1 VNYESKPKIM
11 KRVILTFI
19 LLATFIFSYAGN
31 FDIYPNPA
39 ANEISINSTS
49 QVKSIEI
56 FNLLGSKV
64 FSKEIQNFESVQNL
78 NISKLKE
85 GRYFVKIVFLNNT
98 SEVTTLIKK

>member
-1 VNYESKPKIM
+1 M

-39 ANEISINSTS
+39 ANEISINSNS

-64 FSKEIQNFESVQNL
+64 FSKEIQNFELLQNL
-78 NISKLKE
+78 NISQLKE
-85 GRYFVKIVFLNNT
+85 GRYFIKIVFLNNT